1 MNFKKF
7 NNKLINLDLATQID
21 VDGIG
26 FKTAKPTVKIH
37 FINGTV
43 QSYNVE
49 NKDIDVNVL
58 ANLLNEK
65 EVKSVEYDSK
75 VAELEQRIVELEKK
89 VKELD
94 KKGNNG
100 NHKGWNNGK

>member
-21 VDGIG
+21 VENMG
-26 FKTAKPTVKIH
+26 FKTAKSTVKIH

-43 QSYNVE
+43 QSYNVD
-49 NKDIDVNVL
+49 NKDVDVNVL

-75 VAELEQRIVELEKK
+75 VAELEQRIIELEKQT
-89 VKELD
+89 KELD
-94 KKGNNG
+94 KGNNG
-100 NHKGWNNGK
+100 NHKGWNKNGK